1 MIRELV
7 ITAAI
12 AAAAIATAP
21 GATADSDN
29 LYFDKPHGP
38 YEGDVPNMSYD
49 ASLGAPCYSWETYI
63 FGRGPGGQAEACHWI
78 PNQWPPVNTGFWVIS
93 YPLYGVQ
100 QVGAPCPG
108 PQSAA
113 QAPDG
118 LPMLCLGAQGW
129 QPGWFTG
136 NGFFPPEP

>member
-1 MIRELV
+1 MIRGLV
-7 ITAAI
+7 ISAAI

-21 GATADSDN
+21 AAAADNGDN
-29 LYFDKPHGP
+29 LYFDKPGHYP
-38 YEGDVPNMSYD
+38 SDVPNMSYD
-49 ASLGAPCYSWETYI
+49 ASIGAPCYSWERFI

-78 PNQWPPVNTGFWVIS
+78 PNQWPPVDTGFWTIS

-100 QVGAPCPG
+100 EVGKPCPG

-113 QAPDG
+113 QSPDG
-118 LPMLCLGAQGW
+118 LPMLCLGDQGW

-136 NGFFPPEP
+136 NGFFPPGD